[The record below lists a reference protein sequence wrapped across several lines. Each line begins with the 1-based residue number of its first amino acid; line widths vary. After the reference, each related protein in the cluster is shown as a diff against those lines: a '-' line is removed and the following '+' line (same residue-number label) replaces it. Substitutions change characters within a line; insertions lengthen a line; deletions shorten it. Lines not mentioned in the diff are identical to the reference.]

1 MPYLYSNT
9 KPPMET
15 TSTLPAPIEKQ
26 LADLETRHKR
36 HQAMLDDHH
45 EAKHERR
52 RRHKAGWHRRR
63 LAPIHYTYP

>member
-15 TSTLPAPIEKQ
+15 TSPLPAPIEKQ

-36 HQAMLDDHH
+36 HQRMLYEHH
-45 EAKHERR
+45 EEKHNRRERHR
-52 RRHKAGWHRRR
+52 ARHFSRSIPPNT
-63 LAPIHYTYP
+63 LI